1 MNLRSCLNEV
11 LKVSP
16 GEEIPQVNKLAVF
29 LILHYLGRV
38 SESKHK

>member
-1 MNLRSCLNEV
+1 MNLRGCLNEV
-11 LKVSP
+11 LEMGP

-29 LILHYLGRV
+29 LILHYLSKV